1 MREGYAVNFG
11 DAEKRELQSNEAYFA
26 GLGDHQSRVLEQGAS
41 RFNERVAELNT
52 PDMKMRG
59 GMAD

>member
-1 MREGYAVNFG
+1 MNFG

-26 GLGDHQSRVLEQGAS
+26 GLGDDQSRVLEQGAS